1 MPLTRARGPFSHSD
15 WVFELKWDGF
25 RAVSYIDNGGC
36 KLMSRKGNEFRSFP
50 SLTKS
55 ITSALRSRSA
65 VLDGEIVCLDETASR
80 SSVIYCSAVANP
92 ALLLSTFSG

>member
-1 MPLTRARGPFSHSD
+1 MPLTRARGPFSHPD

-25 RAVSYIDNGGC
+25 RAVSYIDNGAC

-65 VLDGEIVCLDETASR
+65 VLDGEIVCLDEKGKPR
-80 SSVIYCSAVANP
+80 FRDLCSAVASP